1 MEAKKKL
8 YRSLSDKKLLGVCGG
23 FAEYFD
29 VDSTVMRLIF
39 LFLVLCCGVGVLGYL
54 ICALV
59 MPAK

>member
-1 MEAKKKL
+1 MEEKKKL
-8 YRSLSDKKLLGVCGG
+8 YRSLSNKKLLGVCAV

-29 VDSTVMRLIF
+29 IDPTVMRLIF
-39 LFLVLCCGVGVLGYL
+39 LFLILCCGAGVLGYL